1 MVIPQPLNQLL
12 FVRNLRDNYLSMSN
26 IDLSKY
32 EAFYNS
38 FDSGHDRHHLIAV
51 RNCAIKLAKKYA
63 PKKIDL
69 VYIAA
74 TLHDIGLSV
83 NRENHEIEGEK
94 LIRAD
99 SDLRSQLSPEDFE
112 ELCHA
117 VGQHRASTGKPQSII
132 AKIISDAD
140 RGGGLDDIGEQFSRA
155 YWYGKKYF
163 PDLDDDEQIWRAA
176 KHHNDKFSPGNY
188 GRRTYFPETEI
199 RLNKI
204 IDPIIK
210 AYQNHDLEFLRH
222 LLIPLLE

>member
-1 MVIPQPLNQLL
+1 MI
-12 FVRNLRDNYLSMSN
+12 N

-32 EAFYNS
+32 EDSYDS
-38 FDSGHDRHHLIAV
+38 FDGGHNRQHLIAV
-51 RNCAIKLAKKYA
+51 RNCALELAKIYA
-63 PKKIDL
+63 PDKIDL

-83 NRENHEIEGEK
+83 NREEHEIEGEK

-99 SDLRSQLSPEDFE
+99 LYLKSQLPPEDFE

-117 VGQHRASTGKPQSII
+117 VGEHRASTGKPATII

-140 RGGGLDDIGEQFSRA
+140 RGGGFDNPSDQFSRA
-155 YWYGKKYF
+155 YWYGKKNYL
-163 PDLDDDEQIWRAA
+163 DLTDEEQIWRAA
-176 KHHNDKFSPGNY
+176 EHQIEKFSPGSY

-204 IDPIIK
+204 INPIIE
-210 AYQNHDLEFLRH
+210 AYQNHNLGFFRTLTK
-222 LLIPLLE
+222 PLLK